1 MILQGS
7 QFAAKIVGGNA
18 MLKDRTLLCVEANAE
33 LSGALF
39 ACNHIQVRLT
49 NSPHESCD
57 LQSYGRVGLGQL
69 QGQLV

>member
-1 MILQGS
+1 
-7 QFAAKIVGGNA
+7 